1 MDIPTE
7 AMAQLSPETLAAL
20 MEFYQEQNQ
29 AKEKDED
36 GYDKIEEDWELSQF
50 WYNKETADNIIKL
63 IGNYAKKNKKEN
75 IALLCAPSLYRAFLR
90 NKDELENLNFALFE
104 FDKRF
109 GIFGDDYNFYDLNK
123 PSEIDSKHH
132 KKYDIIIADP
142 PFLNKETIKKVA
154 ESMRLLGNNESMKI
168 FITGLQVQDNVKEEF
183 PELKLQSN
191 IKIEHDKQRLQNPF
205 GFFCAVDLEKE

>member
-1 MDIPTE
+1 MELSPE

-20 MEFYQEQNQ
+20 MEFYQEKNK
-29 AKEKDED
+29 ANEKDED

-50 WYNKETADNIIKL
+50 WYNKETADKIILL
-63 IGNYAKKNKKEN
+63 IGNYAQKNKKEN

-90 NKDELENLNFALFE
+90 NKEKLCNLNLALFE
-104 FDKRF
+104 YDKRF
-109 GIFGDDYNFYDLNK
+109 SIFGDNYNFYDLNK
-123 PSEIDSKHH
+123 PTEIDDKHH
-132 KKYDIIIADP
+132 KKYDIIVADP

-154 ESMRLLGNNESMKI
+154 ESMRLIGNKDSMKI
-168 FITGLQVQDNVKEEF
+168 FITGLQVQDSVIEEF

-205 GFFCAVDLEKE
+205 GFFCAIDLEKI

>member
-1 MDIPTE
+1 MELSPE

-20 MEFYQEQNQ
+20 MEFYQEKNK
-29 AKEKDED
+29 ANEKDED

-50 WYNKETADNIIKL
+50 WYNKETADKIILL
-63 IGNYAKKNKKEN
+63 IGNYAQKNKKEN

-90 NKDELENLNFALFE
+90 NKEKLGNLNLALFE
-104 FDKRF
+104 YDKRF
-109 GIFGDDYNFYDLNK
+109 SIFGDNYNFYDLNK
-123 PSEIDSKHH
+123 PNEIDDKHH
-132 KKYDIIIADP
+132 KKYDIIVADP

-154 ESMRLLGNNESMKI
+154 ESMRLIGNKDSMKI
-168 FITGLQVQDNVKEEF
+168 FITGLQVQDSVIEEF

-205 GFFCAVDLEKE
+205 GFFCAIDLEKI

>member
-1 MDIPTE
+1 MEIPTE

-20 MEFYQEQNQ
+20 MEFYQEQNKP
-29 AKEKDED
+29 KEKDED

-50 WYNKETADNIIKL
+50 WYKKETADNIINL

-90 NKDELENLNFALFE
+90 NKDKLDNLNFSLFE
-104 FDKRF
+104 YDKRF
-109 GIFGDDYNFYDLNK
+109 AIFGDDYNFYDLNQ
-123 PSEIDSKHH
+123 PLEIDKKHH
-132 KKYDIIIADP
+132 KIYDIIVADP
-142 PFLNKETIKKVA
+142 PFLNKDTIKKVA

-168 FITGLQVQDNVKEEF
+168 FITGLQVQESVIEEF

-205 GFFCAVDLEKE
+205 GFFCAFDLEKE